1 MTSPTSNE
9 STSLTSCP
17 AEGVL
22 VTTDSKGRLRVSKE
36 QRKAVLA
43 KFEQSGMSAAKFAAA
58 AGIKYSTFAGWVQRY
73 RRGKSRAASKGVR
86 FIEAVVRP
94 NSSKEPASKAGLI
107 VHLPG
112 AVRMELSSMADVPL
126 AAALVEALQKRASGC

>member
-1 MTSPTSNE
+1 MTSAPSVE

-22 VTTDSKGRLRVSKE
+22 VTTDSKGRLRLSKE
-36 QRKAVLA
+36 QRQAVLA
-43 KFEQSGMSAAKFAAA
+43 KFEQSGMSAAKFAAV

-73 RRGKSRAASKGVR
+73 RRGKPRGSSKAVR
-86 FIEAVVRP
+86 FIEAVIGP
-94 NSSKEPASKAGLI
+94 NSAKPVQSKNGLI

-112 AVRMELSSMADVPL
+112 AVRVELLSVAEVPL
-126 AAALVEALQKRASGC
+126 AAALIEALQKRGSGC

>member
-1 MTSPTSNE
+1 
-9 STSLTSCP
+9 
-17 AEGVL
+17 
-22 VTTDSKGRLRVSKE
+22 VSKE
-36 QRKAVLA
+36 QRQAVLA

-73 RRGKSRAASKGVR
+73 RRGKAPVASKGVR

-94 NSSKEPASKAGLI
+94 NSSKEPVSKAGLI

-112 AVRMELSSMADVPL
+112 AVRMELSSVADVPL